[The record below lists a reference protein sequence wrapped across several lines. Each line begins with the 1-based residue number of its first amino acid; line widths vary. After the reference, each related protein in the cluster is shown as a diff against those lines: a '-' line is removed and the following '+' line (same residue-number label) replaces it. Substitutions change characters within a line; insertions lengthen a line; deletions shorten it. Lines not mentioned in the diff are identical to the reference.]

1 MENKTVDELF
11 DMAIATLPELRRDEI
26 FTVKELFRAFEW
38 NRIPVGNRTRLGIK
52 FFAYINEHGNE
63 EALKAK
69 SLDKTKQN
77 QQRYIKL

>member
-1 MENKTVDELF
+1 MENKTIDELLKS
-11 DMAIATLPELRRDEI
+11 AIATLPELRRDEI

-52 FFAYINEHGNE
+52 FFAYVKDTDNSTV
-63 EALKAK
+63 K